1 MNQVPNSYVNRIFNL
16 EAILGMKMLPDDCI
30 PLTVTSPPYDQLRT
44 FGGVTWD
51 DTTFQKIADELWRIT
66 APGGVVVWIV
76 ADTIVDG
83 SETCTSARQKL
94 YFRDLGF
101 RIHHTMIMDRAGSR
115 FPSKVR
121 YGTSLEYAY
130 VLSKGMPRTIN
141 LLRDRENRRVGETQN
156 FSRREPD
163 GRIRPV
169 GRSKPVAQFGYRRA
183 IWQISTGWK
192 QSTKD
197 AYAFEHP
204 ALMHEGMAADHILS
218 WSRPGDLVFD
228 PMMGSA
234 TTCKMALL
242 TNRRYLGF
250 EIHEPYFRLAQ
261 RRMRE
266 AHAQYDSG
274 LDDWFKGA

>member
-1 MNQVPNSYVNRIFNL
+1 MNEVDAKFVNRIFNL
-16 EAILGMKMLPDDCI
+16 DAIVGMKMLPDDCI
-30 PLTVTSPPYDQLRT
+30 PLSVTSPPYDQLRT
-44 FGGVTWD
+44 FGGVIWD
-51 DTTFQKIADELWRIT
+51 DTTFERIADELWRIT
-66 APGGVVVWIV
+66 APGGVLVWIV
-76 ADTIVDG
+76 ADTIVRG

-101 RIHHTMIMDRAGSR
+101 RVHHTMIMDRAGSR

-121 YGTSLEYAY
+121 YGTSPEYAFI
-130 VLSKGMPRTIN
+130 LSKGMPRAIN
-141 LLRDRENRRVGETQN
+141 LLRDRENNRVGKTQS

-169 GRSKPVAQFGYRRA
+169 GESKPVAEFGYRRA
-183 IWQISTGWK
+183 IWQFSTGWK
-192 QSTKD
+192 QSTKN
-197 AYAFEHP
+197 AYAFDHP
-204 ALMHEGMAADHILS
+204 ALMHEGMAKDHILS

-250 EIHEPYFRLAQ
+250 EIHEPYYRLAR
-261 RRMRE
+261 RRMQE
-266 AHAQYDSG
+266 AHAEYDSG
-274 LDDWFKGA
+274 LGDWLIGA